1 MKLSFSMKPSGST
14 PWLTISSLVAVTGFL
29 GFSIYNGGVDLLAQ
43 DAPGAA
49 DKATAAPKG
58 GVKGKG
64 KAAVDTLGAGPWDL
78 KSEKASIHVS
88 VITKGLDHPWGLA
101 ILPNGDMLVTE
112 RPGRLRLVHNGVLDP
127 TPLSPM
133 PEIRARSLGGLLDIE
148 LHPKFAQNHL
158 IYFSYN
164 KPGKD
169 DPAHSTTAVGMA
181 RYDGGT
187 TLSDVKDVFVAN
199 AWFGGTGA
207 PKGCCGQ
214 GPPDGNSNGGR
225 MAFDKAGYLYI
236 GSGERNYGELAQD
249 PSTDLGKILRI
260 RDDGTIPPDN
270 PFVGKAGYLPE
281 IWSIGHRNPLGM
293 TVHPMTGDV
302 WESEFGPRGGDEVN
316 LIKKG
321 ANYGW
326 ITVTKGEHYNGDPS
340 EKTHAG
346 MVDPI
351 LHWEPVINPGNFA
364 FYYADKFPQW
374 KGNLIMATMTRSV
387 MRATF
392 DDKGNPIAQERML
405 TELNQRFRDLRIGA
419 DGNIYLLTDE
429 TFGAVLKM
437 EPGQ

>member
-1 MKLSFSMKPSGST
+1 MKLSFSMKPSGPT
-14 PWLTISSLVAVTGFL
+14 PSLTISSLVALTGFL
-29 GFSIYNGGVDLLAQ
+29 GFSIYSGGVDLLAQ
-43 DAPGAA
+43 DAPGAPGAA
-49 DKATAAPKG
+49 DKATTAAPKG

-199 AWFGGTGA
+199 A
-207 PKGCCGQ
+207 
-214 GPPDGNSNGGR
+214 
-225 MAFDKAGYLYI
+225 
-236 GSGERNYGELAQD
+236 
-249 PSTDLGKILRI
+249 
-260 RDDGTIPPDN
+260 
-270 PFVGKAGYLPE
+270 
-281 IWSIGHRNPLGM
+281 
-293 TVHPMTGDV
+293 
-302 WESEFGPRGGDEVN
+302 
-316 LIKKG
+316 
-321 ANYGW
+321 
-326 ITVTKGEHYNGDPS
+326 
-340 EKTHAG
+340 
-346 MVDPI
+346 
-351 LHWEPVINPGNFA
+351 
-364 FYYADKFPQW
+364 
-374 KGNLIMATMTRSV
+374 
-387 MRATF
+387 
-392 DDKGNPIAQERML
+392 
-405 TELNQRFRDLRIGA
+405 
-419 DGNIYLLTDE
+419 
-429 TFGAVLKM
+429 
-437 EPGQ
+437 